1 MDYFARAWN
10 ERRIWLAAQAATI
23 LLILWNFGLIF
34 QWGTHLIPAR
44 GPISW
49 RQAAYNQ
56 VAVVPVRM
64 AGTVTR
70 YITRRG
76 QLMGNIEQDD
86 VQRLKSQQQPDGSE

>member
-1 MDYFARAWN
+1 
-10 ERRIWLAAQAATI
+10 
-23 LLILWNFGLIF
+23 
-34 QWGTHLIPAR
+34 
-44 GPISW
+44 
-49 RQAAYNQ
+49 
-56 VAVVPVRM
+56 VVPVRL